1 MLTIYCDQ
9 RSFSSV
15 PAVLTADRIEP
26 GTAMSPA
33 VPNAPDARPAL
44 RAAALLRLACAYAVA
59 TSGTLLMPLIV
70 AMLMRRFRIGE
81 DAATGIG
88 GLEILGIAVSC
99 ALLPR
104 PIARAPRACAAA
116 ATIGTIAAQAAG
128 ASCPTLAA
136 VGAARAVAG
145 LFEGALFVVVA
156 AALSNRAQAEKAWGV
171 IILVAGVFDGALL
184 VAAAAA
190 PQAWSDRWLFPLFA
204 AAFALIAWP
213 TARAGADAPGA
224 APARPRGRGLPW
236 RVVLPAWGVMVLVYG
251 VLAAQWAIAD
261 VIGHRAGIAPAW
273 SGLLLSLASVL
284 GLAGCLAASHPRSH
298 VLRRPILW
306 GAQALMAGAVTWFFV
321 VRGAADFFA
330 AQLLVTLAFYAV
342 TPFLTARLSE
352 LDADGSLVARSVVV
366 TFASVAAGTALAGT
380 MLDALGGLGGGLA
393 LAACALASMPLAALA
408 FPRTHAAPPLAAPA
422 PEAS

>member
-1 MLTIYCDQ
+1 
-9 RSFSSV
+9 
-15 PAVLTADRIEP
+15 
-26 GTAMSPA
+26 MSPA
-33 VPNAPDARPAL
+33 IPTARPAL

-59 TSGTLLMPLIV
+59 TSGTILMPLIV
-70 AMLMRRFRIGE
+70 AMLMRRFGVGE

-104 PIARAPRACAAA
+104 PIARAPRACAWT
-116 ATIGTIAAQAAG
+116 ATLVAISAQAAG
-128 ASCPTLAA
+128 AACPTLAA
-136 VGAARAVAG
+136 VGAARCVAG
-145 LFEGALFVVVA
+145 VAEGALFVVVA
-156 AALSNRAQAEKAWGV
+156 ATLSNRAQAEKAWGV

-190 PQAWSDRWLFPLFA
+190 PQPWSDRWLFPLFA

-213 TARAGADAPGA
+213 TARAGADAPAGESL
-224 APARPRGRGLPW
+224 PARAPGLPW

-251 VLAAQWAIAD
+251 VLAAQWAIAEL
-261 VIGHRAGIAPAW
+261 VGHRAGIAPAW

-298 VLRRPILW
+298 PLRRPILW
-306 GAQALMAGAVTWFFV
+306 SAQALMGGAVAWFFV
-321 VRGAADFFA
+321 VRGAADFFC
-330 AQLLVTLAFYAV
+330 AQLLVTMAFYAV
-342 TPFLTARLSE
+342 TPFITARLSE
-352 LDADGSLVARSVVV
+352 LDPDGSLVARSVVV

-380 MLDALGGLGGGLA
+380 MLAALGGLGCGLA

-408 FPRTHAAPPLAAPA
+408 FPRTDAAPALAAPA